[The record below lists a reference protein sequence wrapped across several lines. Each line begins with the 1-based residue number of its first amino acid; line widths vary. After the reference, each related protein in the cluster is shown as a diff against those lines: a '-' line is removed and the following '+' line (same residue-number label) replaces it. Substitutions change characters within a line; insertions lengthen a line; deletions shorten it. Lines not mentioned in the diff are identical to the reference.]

1 MSKLMNSNVIEKH
14 YRSMLFSGGL
24 SDYPVDIS
32 PNFCCRVYPEDP
44 PLRRL
49 RGRKGVLALSVASE
63 RAGSQ
68 RETKSE
74 I

>member
-1 MSKLMNSNVIEKH
+1 MYIDRDYGQYFALCDIKQTFRLLH
-14 YRSMLFSGGL
+14 WHLFS
-24 SDYPVDIS
+24 Y
-32 PNFCCRVYPEDP
+32 NFCSRVYLEDP

-49 RGRKGVLALSVASE
+49 RGRKGVLALSVASK